1 MEAAAAKGKGIQIN
15 KPQAQASQPMARSAE
30 AEMELNRR
38 YGHLAGVVIASGNL
52 LPKTW
57 SDSELSKINTYNVK
71 QLDSAQSMIVGSA
84 LLMEIRNDKVSRDLL
99 YKILLLAISLPLP
112 GGDVDAHL
120 LTPPPDGY
128 GTQSMEAK
136 IDTEN
141 NQDDEL
147 AEAEAEL
154 LAMSKE
160 REKKKNKKK
169 ATSSIANVLLENL
182 DVKGDDAGE
191 DNRKRDMS
199 ACAYCYLA
207 AHLLRLAIKTPES
220 FLRPIENFK
229 ARYQGWYDDGSDI
242 LVNLGLTDEFATSL
256 REALGRDPP
265 LVNTWVM
272 WVAYNENEGNMDRR
286 NSSMLDYL
294 AGQVFSYMGMKGYQL
309 TMDIQ
314 KSTMCDMSTLLS
326 ELKCRLTRQAVLTIE
341 DVLRHEKLPNRKTY
355 FRYSRVFDPGYFS
368 NLQTKKCPALVYLL
382 AKTYKE
388 ISTST
393 SEASDPLSIYGIRNI
408 GDGLKESLDE
418 VSARLVDMISKSTV
432 NHKSHH
438 LQPPHHHQHQP
449 FSPASSASNRLQHYS
464 SSHTANTRKP
474 TSRNPITRSIT
485 RHHPSV

>member
-30 AEMELNRR
+30 AEMELNRL
-38 YGHLAGVVIASGNL
+38 YGDLAGVVIASGNL

-112 GGDVDAHL
+112 GGDVDAYL

-182 DVKGDDAGE
+182 DVKGDDEGE

-220 FLRPIENFK
+220 FLRSIENFK

-242 LVNLGLTDEFATSL
+242 LVNLGLTAEFATSL

-309 TMDIQ
+309 TNDIQ

-326 ELKCRLTRQAVLTIE
+326 ELKCRLTRQAVLAIE

-355 FRYSRVFDPGYFS
+355 FRLECSIRVIFQICKLRNVPPWFIS
-368 NLQTKKCPALVYLL
+368 LPRLTKRSLPPRQRRLILSPF
-382 AKTYKE
+382 TGSE
-388 ISTST
+388 ISGM
-393 SEASDPLSIYGIRNI
+393 D
-408 GDGLKESLDE
+408 
-418 VSARLVDMISKSTV
+418 
-432 NHKSHH
+432 
-438 LQPPHHHQHQP
+438 
-449 FSPASSASNRLQHYS
+449 
-464 SSHTANTRKP
+464 
-474 TSRNPITRSIT
+474 
-485 RHHPSV
+485 

>member
-1 MEAAAAKGKGIQIN
+1 MEF
-15 KPQAQASQPMARSAE
+15 
-30 AEMELNRR
+30 EMELRR
-38 YGHLAGVVIASGNL
+38 QYGDLSGVRIVSGNL

-84 LLMEIRNDKVSRDLL
+84 LLMEIRNDKVSKDLL

-128 GTQSMEAK
+128 GTQSMEAS

-141 NQDDEL
+141 NQDDEF

-154 LAMSKE
+154 LAMIKE
-160 REKKKNKKK
+160 REKKKNQKK
-169 ATSSIANVLLENL
+169 ATSSIANVLENL
-182 DVKGDDAGE
+182 DVKGGDEGE

-199 ACAYCYLA
+199 ACAYCCLA

-220 FLRPIENFK
+220 FLRSIENFK

-242 LVNLGLTDEFATSL
+242 LVNLELTAEFATSL
-256 REALGRDPP
+256 RQALERDRR

-294 AGQVFSYMGMKGYQL
+294 AGQVFSYNGMKGYQL

-314 KSTMCDMSTLLS
+314 RATMCDMSTLLS
-326 ELKCRLTRQAVLTIE
+326 ELKCGLTRQAVLDIE

-368 NLQTKKCPALVYLL
+368 NLQTKKCRALVYVL

-393 SEASDPLSIYGIRNI
+393 SEASDPLSIHELRNL
-408 GDGLKESLDE
+408 GDPLKQTLDQA
-418 VSARLVDMISKSTV
+418 SANLVNMISKSTV

-449 FSPASSASNRLQHYS
+449 FSPAFSASNRLQQPS

-474 TSRNPITRSIT
+474 TSRNPTSRSIT

>member
-15 KPQAQASQPMARSAE
+15 KPQAQASQPMAKSAE

-38 YGHLAGVVIASGNL
+38 YSDLAGVVIASGNL

-182 DVKGDDAGE
+182 DVKGDDEGE

-207 AHLLRLAIKTPES
+207 AHLLR
-220 FLRPIENFK
+220 
-229 ARYQGWYDDGSDI
+229 
-242 LVNLGLTDEFATSL
+242 
-256 REALGRDPP
+256 
-265 LVNTWVM
+265 
-272 WVAYNENEGNMDRR
+272 
-286 NSSMLDYL
+286 
-294 AGQVFSYMGMKGYQL
+294 
-309 TMDIQ
+309 
-314 KSTMCDMSTLLS
+314 
-326 ELKCRLTRQAVLTIE
+326 
-341 DVLRHEKLPNRKTY
+341 
-355 FRYSRVFDPGYFS
+355 
-368 NLQTKKCPALVYLL
+368 
-382 AKTYKE
+382 
-388 ISTST
+388 
-393 SEASDPLSIYGIRNI
+393 
-408 GDGLKESLDE
+408 
-418 VSARLVDMISKSTV
+418 
-432 NHKSHH
+432 
-438 LQPPHHHQHQP
+438 
-449 FSPASSASNRLQHYS
+449 
-464 SSHTANTRKP
+464 
-474 TSRNPITRSIT
+474 
-485 RHHPSV
+485 

>member
-30 AEMELNRR
+30 AEMELNRL
-38 YGHLAGVVIASGNL
+38 YGDLAGVVIASGNL

-112 GGDVDAHL
+112 GGDVDAYL

-182 DVKGDDAGE
+182 DVKGDDEGE

-220 FLRPIENFK
+220 FLRSIENFK
-229 ARYQGWYDDGSDI
+229 VRYQGWYDDGSDI
-242 LVNLGLTDEFATSL
+242 LVNLGLTAEFATSL

-309 TMDIQ
+309 TNDIQ

-326 ELKCRLTRQAVLTIE
+326 ELKCRLTRQAVLAIE

-355 FRYSRVFDPGYFS
+355 FRLECSIRVIFQICKLRNVPPWFIS
-368 NLQTKKCPALVYLL
+368 LPRLTKRSLPPRQRRLILSPF
-382 AKTYKE
+382 TGSE
-388 ISTST
+388 ISGM
-393 SEASDPLSIYGIRNI
+393 D
-408 GDGLKESLDE
+408 
-418 VSARLVDMISKSTV
+418 
-432 NHKSHH
+432 
-438 LQPPHHHQHQP
+438 
-449 FSPASSASNRLQHYS
+449 
-464 SSHTANTRKP
+464 
-474 TSRNPITRSIT
+474 
-485 RHHPSV
+485 